1 MGSVVLLKRLIYY
14 GVIFSTIALIVII
27 MCRYGLF
34 SKPSIPSTQLVES
47 TLYSK
52 ILSTD
57 NSLVNLVINLRLAEL
72 LLFYSL
78 SILMITNIVKNKLF
92 ETITL
97 SSSSILVFMVL
108 FSDIWSNN
116 PFHTMPKTLFGYFEQ
131 YVLAIILLVN
141 YILFMIISLKASLRK
156 RIDKKILLIYV
167 LALLIIKWLS
177 PTLENDLIILYI
189 MLSFT
194 PLILLTAGQVG

>member
-1 MGSVVLLKRLIYY
+1 LLKRLIYY

-27 MCRYGLF
+27 MCRWGLF
-34 SKPSIPSTQLVES
+34 SKPSIPSTQLVNS

-52 ILSTD
+52 IFSTD
-57 NSLVNLVINLRLAEL
+57 NSLVNLVINLRLTEL
-72 LLFYSL
+72 VLFYSL
-78 SILMITNIVKNKLF
+78 SLLMITNMVKNKPF
-92 ETITL
+92 ETISL
-97 SSSSILVFMVL
+97 SSSSVLVFIVL

-131 YVLAIILLVN
+131 YVLAIILVVSYVL
-141 YILFMIISLKASLRK
+141 LMIISFKGLFRR
-156 RIDKKILLIYV
+156 RIDKRILLIY
-167 LALLIIKWLS
+167 ALTLLSVKWLS

-194 PLILLTAGQVG
+194 PLILLTAGEVG